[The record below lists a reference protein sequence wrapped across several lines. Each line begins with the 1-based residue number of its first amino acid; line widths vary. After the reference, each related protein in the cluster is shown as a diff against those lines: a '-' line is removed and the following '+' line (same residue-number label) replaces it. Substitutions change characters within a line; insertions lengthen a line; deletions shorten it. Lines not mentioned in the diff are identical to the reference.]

1 MRLISIVVRQKN
13 LKSTFSACNAK
24 PFLFYLIPK
33 YFSRLMKGQD
43 GILFYDYLKEIRDIL
58 GFNNAFSIMLDIEKD
73 KKKRRTMYEEQFL
86 QRLRR

>member
-1 MRLISIVVRQKN
+1 
-13 LKSTFSACNAK
+13 
-24 PFLFYLIPK
+24 
-33 YFSRLMKGQD
+33 MKGQD